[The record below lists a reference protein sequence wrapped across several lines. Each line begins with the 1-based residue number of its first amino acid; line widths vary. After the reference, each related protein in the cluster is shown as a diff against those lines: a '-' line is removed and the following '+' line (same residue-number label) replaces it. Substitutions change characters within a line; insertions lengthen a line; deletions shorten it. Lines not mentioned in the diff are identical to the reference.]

1 VSWRLPGDGCAMRG
15 EPAVRLMA
23 HSRFRLPALLAAATV
38 AAIGGGCASPTRVGP
53 PVPPVRATDQSAYH
67 SAPHHPT
74 VSSRETWKVGGEDLD
89 VTLLVPTARGAYPLV
104 IYLPG
109 LGESSAAGLAWRRAW
124 AEAGYAVLSVQ
135 PASTGTA
142 VWSSERARAF
152 DFRTLALEHFS
163 PRTFPSRLTALQGV
177 VDEAG
182 RRQRQGGDGPYS
194 RIDVSRIAIA
204 GYDLGAEAAMVVAG
218 QSAPE
223 TAIGPAPQA
232 IKSVIALSPYADFA
246 GMGVEARF
254 REIHMP
260 VLSVT
265 SPDDTDAYGLVTTAA
280 VRRAP
285 FEHMPPGRKY
295 LLLLASAPHS
305 LLGGRDEPVAER
317 EEGTSGSRMGT
328 SQESSSRRRAGGAG
342 GGSAGGSDRSSG
354 RDGRGAR
361 GGADSGPGSD
371 VGIVSARP
379 NLAGLWATQLRNVQG
394 VTTAYLDA
402 TVKNDPLASEWL
414 SRDAN
419 RWLGGSANLMVK

>member
-1 VSWRLPGDGCAMRG
+1 MCGD
-15 EPAVRLMA
+15 PAERLMA
-23 HSRFRLPALLAAATV
+23 RRRTLLPALLAAV
-38 AAIGGGCASPTRVGP
+38 ILAAIGGGCASPSRVGP
-53 PVPPVRATDQSAYH
+53 PAPLARASDQSAYH
-67 SAPHHPT
+67 SGQQHAT
-74 VSSRETWKVGGEDLD
+74 VSSRETWKVGGEDFD
-89 VTLLVPTARGAYPLV
+89 VTLLLPTARGAYPLV
-104 IYLPG
+104 MYLPG
-109 LGESSAAGLAWRRAW
+109 LGESSAAGLAWRRTW

-135 PASTGTA
+135 PASAGAA
-142 VWSSERARAF
+142 VWTTERARAF

-163 PRTFPSRLTALQGV
+163 PRTFPSRLTALQGAI
-177 VDEAG
+177 DEAG

-218 QSAPE
+218 QTAPDA
-223 TAIGPAPQA
+223 AIGPAPPA

-265 SPDDTDAYGLVTTAA
+265 SPNDTDAYGLVTTAA

-295 LLLLASAPHS
+295 LLLLSSAPHS
-305 LLGGRDEPVAER
+305 LLGGRDEPDAER
-317 EEGTSGSRMGT
+317 EEGRSGSRMGGD
-328 SQESSSRRRAGGAG
+328 QESSSRPRAGGAG
-342 GGSAGGSDRSSG
+342 GGSTGGSDRGSG
-354 RDGRGAR
+354 HDGRNAR
-361 GGADSGPGSD
+361 GNAESGPG
-371 VGIVSARP
+371 GAGGRMSARP
-379 NLAGLWATQLRNVQG
+379 SLAGLWATQLRNVQG

-402 TVKNDPLASEWL
+402 TVKNDPVANEWL

-419 RWLGGSANLMVK
+419 RWLGDSASLTAK